1 MPCHGMIP
9 QVSSP
14 HHNIIFKGIIIKA
27 FKYKSNKKIETKSR
41 ILKDRCLQKLK
52 LLLHQII
59 VFLTPKKSFSAL
71 KTQNFEPM

>member
-27 FKYKSNKKIETKSR
+27 FNTKVIKKIETKST

-59 VFLTPKKSFSAL
+59 VFLSPKKKL
-71 KTQNFEPM
+71 